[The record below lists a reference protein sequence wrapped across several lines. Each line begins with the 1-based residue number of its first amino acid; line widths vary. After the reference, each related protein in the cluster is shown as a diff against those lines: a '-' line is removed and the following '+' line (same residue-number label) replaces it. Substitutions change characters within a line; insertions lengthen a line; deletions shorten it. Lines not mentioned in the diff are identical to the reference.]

1 MKSSSD
7 IKGRG
12 HKSFKQEK
20 LDLEWSNNVKI
31 VKKCRANN
39 NEKFTTLL
47 RPKLN
52 VSLVKI

>member
-47 RPKLN
+47 RPKVN

>member
-31 VKKCRANN
+31 VKSAELTITRNSQH
-39 NEKFTTLL
+39 FYDQ
-47 RPKLN
+47 KLM
-52 VSLVKI
+52 SHW